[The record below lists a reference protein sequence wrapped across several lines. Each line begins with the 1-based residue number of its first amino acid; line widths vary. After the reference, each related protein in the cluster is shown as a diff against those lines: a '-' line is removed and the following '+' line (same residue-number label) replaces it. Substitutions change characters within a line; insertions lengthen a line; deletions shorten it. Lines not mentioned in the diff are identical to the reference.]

1 MLSYR
6 STTCNLQGLSPTQ
19 KERTKNPVQ
28 KPNFRGHAGTKAR
41 TRVYKPPTVLQD
53 HQGRENKRTSVDL
66 ARGEG
71 SGGSRQQVAVGT
83 SLGGSLSREWT
94 PSMEVASLGNGLDP
108 SVLPKNLAS
117 TIAKDSGTASAQPHP
132 RSQMPKKPA
141 PQKSLQQVASS
152 YRKSVIEKKGKV
164 REQVDLFL
172 VAQRAQPVLCYHKK
186 GGQKENLLELELESF
201 IQSPPS

>member
-1 MLSYR
+1 M
-6 STTCNLQGLSPTQ
+6 QPAGQSPTR
-19 KERTKNPVQ
+19 EEHTNNPVQ

-94 PSMEVASLGNGLDP
+94 PSMPRGAN
-108 SVLPKNLAS
+108 PKVER
-117 TIAKDSGTASAQPHP
+117 D
-132 RSQMPKKPA
+132 
-141 PQKSLQQVASS
+141 
-152 YRKSVIEKKGKV
+152 
-164 REQVDLFL
+164 
-172 VAQRAQPVLCYHKK
+172 
-186 GGQKENLLELELESF
+186 ESWRG
-201 IQSPPS
+201 SWR